1 MVLNIRADQLHGSI
15 MRALQANEVRQPL
28 LAQSMEPV
36 GTTPAQFSDMIR
48 QEIRKYT
55 SLAKKIGVH
64 VD

>member
-1 MVLNIRADQLHGSI
+1 